1 VRSRMQAPSYDRAAA
16 ANLTTAAL
24 VLALTC
30 TIGRTAEAASA
41 VPESYDGSPVMSR
54 ADLRAM
60 RGGLAIAGMNI
71 QFGATINTLVNGTLA
86 AQTVLTLNDDG
97 TMAQQTSVLNGA
109 VLTPITGAQLASLT
123 DGKIDPSALK
133 GAQGFSVNDVPGL
146 TAALSNITLQHADNV
161 VINTT
166 PGVDIQQLVNMQL
179 TIQNFGQI
187 NSALHAAALAGRIAR
202 IGQVDPVLSG
212 MH

>member
-1 VRSRMQAPSYDRAAA
+1 MSATSSGRVTALILPVAAFCLA
-16 ANLTTAAL
+16 VASTAGGPAK
-24 VLALTC
+24 
-30 TIGRTAEAASA
+30 AASA
-41 VPESYDGSPVMSR
+41 APESYDGSPIVSR

-97 TMAQQTSVLNGA
+97 TMAEQTSFLNGA
-109 VLTPITGAQLASLT
+109 VVTPISGAQLAGLT
-123 DGKIDPSALK
+123 NGKVDPAALK
-133 GAQGFSVNDVPGL
+133 GAQGFTVNDVPGL
-146 TAALSNITLQHADNV
+146 SAALSNITLQHADNV

-187 NSALHAAALAGRIAR
+187 SSALHATALAGRIAR

>member
-1 VRSRMQAPSYDRAAA
+1 MQAPLYGRAAA
-16 ANLTTAAL
+16 ANLSTAAL

-30 TIGRTAEAASA
+30 VAGRPAETASA
-41 VPESYDGSPVMSR
+41 VPESYDGSPVVSH

-60 RGGLAIAGMNI
+60 RGGLEIAGMDI
-71 QFGATINTLVNGTLA
+71 QFGATINTMVNGTLA

-97 TMAQQTSVLNGA
+97 TMGRQTSFLNGA
-109 VLTPITGAQLASLT
+109 VLTPISGAQLATLT
-123 DGKIDPSALK
+123 NGKVDPTSLK
-133 GAQGFSVNDVPGL
+133 GAQGFTVNDVPGL

-161 VINTT
+161 VLNTT
-166 PGVDIQQLVNMQL
+166 PGVDIRQLVNMQL

-187 NSALHAAALAGRIAR
+187 SSALHASMLAGRIAR

>member
-1 VRSRMQAPSYDRAAA
+1 MQAPSYGRAAA
-16 ANLTTAAL
+16 ATLTTAAL
-24 VLALTC
+24 ALALAC
-30 TIGRTAEAASA
+30 VASHMAEAASA
-41 VPESYDGSPVMSR
+41 DPENYDGSPVVSH

-60 RGGLAIAGMNI
+60 RGGLEIAGMDI
-71 QFGATINTLVNGTLA
+71 QFGATINTMVNGTLA

-97 TMAQQTSVLNGA
+97 TMGRQTSFLNGA
-109 VLTPITGAQLASLT
+109 VLTPISGTQLATLT
-123 DGKIDPSALK
+123 NGKVDPTSLK
-133 GAQGFSVNDVPGL
+133 GAQGFTVNDVPGL

-161 VINTT
+161 VLNTT
-166 PGVDIQQLVNMQL
+166 PGVDIRQLVNMQL

-187 NSALHAAALAGRIAR
+187 NSALHASMLAGRIAR